1 MRASDYKEFSGFKS
15 KSTKKVKPKKASK
28 VVTQKMLTDKGFSN
42 DKEGL
47 RDFMNTFKY
56 DEDKGYVKRSK
67 ALKRVGEPEKKSSGR
82 DRTQTKDIGKNVGSP
97 SKDKGSVASAIPF
110 KGEGSVYGG
119 RTRNITMNK
128 PRDSAVG
135 VKGVKTADRVSAQS
149 GPGMTDQERK
159 DNRLL
164 AKNRTLAGEARDALK
179 KFKPT
184 PTGMKKGGV
193 VKTKMKRTNK
203 ASKRADGIARK
214 GKTKGRMI

>member
-1 MRASDYKEFSGFKS
+1 MRASDYKEFSGLKS

-82 DRTQTKDIGKNVGSP
+82 DRTQTKDTGKNVGS
-97 SKDKGSVASAIPF
+97 PF

-135 VKGVKTADRVSAQS
+135 VKGIKTADRVSAQS
-149 GPGMTDQERK
+149 SPGMTDQERK
-159 DNRLL
+159 DNQLL
-164 AKNRTLAGEARDALK
+164 AKNRDLSSRARDELK
-179 KFKPT
+179 KFKPK

-193 VKTKMKRTNK
+193 VKTKMKRKSNK
-203 ASKRADGIARK
+203 TSKRGDGIAKK
-214 GKTKGRMI
+214 GKTRCKMR

>member
-1 MRASDYKEFSGFKS
+1 MRASDYKEFSGLKS

-28 VVTQKMLTDKGFSN
+28 AVTPKMLKDKGFSN

-56 DEDKGYVKRSK
+56 DEDKGYVKRAK

-82 DRTQTKDIGKNVGSP
+82 DRTQTKDTGKNVGSP
-97 SKDKGSVASAIPF
+97 SKDKGSVSSAIPF

-128 PRDSAVG
+128 PTDSAVG
-135 VKGVKTADRVSAQS
+135 VKGIKTADRVSAQS

-159 DNRLL
+159 DNQLL
-164 AKNRTLAGEARDALK
+164 AKNRDLSSRARDELK
-179 KFKPT
+179 KFKPK
-184 PTGMKKGGV
+184 PTGMKAGGK
-193 VKTKMKRTNK
+193 VKAKKKTTRKFRG
-203 ASKRADGIARK
+203 DGIVKK
-214 GKTKGRMI
+214 GKTKCKMR